1 MLFFVS
7 SQKKNRLFYGSEL
20 SRSSSSGFDSVMVRN
35 VVWKVQ
41 YHAGSNML
49 ELKIAK
55 VIAGIAR
62 VKLARCTFK

>member
-1 MLFFVS
+1 MVQNWVVVLV
-7 SQKKNRLFYGSEL
+7 LV
-20 SRSSSSGFDSVMVRN
+20 FDSVMVRN

-55 VIAGIAR
+55 IIAGIAR